1 MSVAAFVGVLVAT
14 WGVAVLSTAV
24 AAAVLALHARAAAE
38 TRRLEAARRGLDG
51 PPARVVVL
59 RPIAGRDPRLE
70 DALVSA
76 AAIASRHH
84 VTVEHAVARADDPA
98 WPVVAACAARVGG
111 RAQLAA
117 TRAANQ
123 KAGLLAALV
132 AGAPDADVYV
142 VADGDVDLTGDV
154 VDALVS
160 PLVPLAG
167 ASSAAGRTLGATWAA
182 GVERGASGGDRWSAA
197 ILHSSLHA
205 FAVLGALD
213 PRGLVGKAFAIR
225 ADALR
230 AIGGFDAVADLLG
243 EDMAIAAR
251 LRAHGFDTRFV
262 GRTVPSLASG
272 RTIGAVVARFGRW
285 LWVIRA
291 QRAALLASY
300 PLLFFP
306 ALLALPALAVATLLG
321 VSSPL
326 AALALGAPFV
336 LARLLVGLVA
346 RRASGVPLDR
356 GWPVDLVLAEL
367 GLAAA
372 FVLALARRE
381 VEWRGRRLRF
391 SPDGRIT
398 LVESP
403 PVPNVGRG
411 APARPEAAPLD
422 ARPVAP
428 PREDAA

>member
-1 MSVAAFVGVLVAT
+1 VSLAVAVGAVVAA
-14 WGVAVLSTAV
+14 WGVAALATAV
-24 AAAVLALHARAAAE
+24 AAAVLALHARAAAR
-38 TRRLEAARRGLDG
+38 TRRVEATHADCGAAS
-51 PPARVVVL
+51 ARVVVL

-70 DALVSA
+70 DALVSS
-76 AAIASRHH
+76 AAIETRHC
-84 VTVEHAVARADDPA
+84 VRVEHAVARADDPA
-98 WPVVAACAARVGG
+98 WPVVVACAARVGG
-111 RAQLAA
+111 EARLLP
-117 TRAANQ
+117 TRSANQ
-123 KAGLLAALV
+123 KAGLLAGLV

-142 VADGDVDLTGDV
+142 VADGDVDLAGDV

-160 PLVPLAG
+160 PLVASPGAAG
-167 ASSAAGRTLGATWAA
+167 AAPRALGATWAA
-182 GVERGASGGDRWSAA
+182 GVELGAAGGDRWSAA
-197 ILHSSLHA
+197 ILHSSFHA

-272 RTIGAVVARFGRW
+272 RTVGAVIARFGRW

-291 QRAALLASY
+291 QRAGLLASY

-306 ALLALPALAVATLLG
+306 ALLVLPTLAVAAAAG
-321 VSSPL
+321 AISPL
-326 AALALGAPFV
+326 AALALAGPFV

-346 RRASGVPLDR
+346 RRASGVPLDA
-356 GWPVDLVLAEL
+356 GWPGDLVRAEL
-367 GLAAA
+367 GMAAA
-372 FVLALARRE
+372 FAVALTRRE

-391 SPDGRIT
+391 AHDGRIV
-398 LVESP
+398 LVEANP
-403 PVPNVGRG
+403 PRVP
-411 APARPEAAPLD
+411 PRPEV
-422 ARPVAP
+422 RH
-428 PREDAA
+428 EDAA